1 MKKFLSSALVLA
13 MMVCLQ
19 APVFAA
25 TDTLAGEEQLKNLKN
40 GGQNVQWGWTEVME
54 RTHQEAAKGDGAGE
68 QLFGVVAGSAIGVRK
83 GIHRI
88 GAGAI
93 NLLTFWI
100 PKQQPLISPQEPPVQ

>member
-1 MKKFLSSALVLA
+1 MKRFLSSAIIFA
-13 MMVCLQ
+13 MMFCLQ

-25 TDTLAGEEQLKNLKN
+25 TDTIAGEPQLDNLRN
-40 GGQNVQWGWTEVME
+40 GAQNVQWGWTEIME
-54 RTHQEAAKGDGAGE
+54 RTHQEASKGDGAGE

-93 NLLTFWI
+93 DLLTFWI
-100 PKQQPLISPQEPPVQ
+100 PKKQPLISPQDPPVQ